1 MKNYWGYRIDKNR
14 IKFFSEELKQGRL
27 RQGWGYDS
35 RQDLRKLELNEGAS
49 RNLPMF
55 NKVKKGDLL
64 LVPRIPSWGEVAIVE
79 ATEDWNKGY
88 DFEIY
93 EEYGDYGHIFP
104 AKLLKSFT
112 RQNQNVN
119 ASIRSSLRTPSR
131 FWNLNYSG
139 ENIQK
144 LLQVKDSKSSISDES
159 RFENSIGEVFNDIFD
174 ESVFADKVYSKLNE
188 QFEGTKWEYA
198 LVYGLR
204 KLFPYYQIER
214 VGGVT
219 EKDHGADIII
229 KIPSIL
235 PSYTYII
242 AIQVKDYVDKVS
254 DQVIKQINKSDNYW
268 DDENTKLIDKIV
280 IITKAHKNDNLH
292 LEKNSSVKFIFAN
305 SLKEILAEIGKKQ
318 IGLNN

>member
-1 MKNYWGYRIDKNR
+1 MKNYWGYRIDKNL

-159 RFENSIGEVFNDIFD
+159 RFEN
-174 ESVFADKVYSKLNE
+174 
-188 QFEGTKWEYA
+188 
-198 LVYGLR
+198 
-204 KLFPYYQIER
+204 
-214 VGGVT
+214 
-219 EKDHGADIII
+219 
-229 KIPSIL
+229 
-235 PSYTYII
+235 
-242 AIQVKDYVDKVS
+242 
-254 DQVIKQINKSDNYW
+254 
-268 DDENTKLIDKIV
+268 
-280 IITKAHKNDNLH
+280 
-292 LEKNSSVKFIFAN
+292 
-305 SLKEILAEIGKKQ
+305 
-318 IGLNN
+318 